1 MNPIIFIG
9 LGLAALSL
17 TSSGSATGT
26 AGIKIRSLIG
36 KLMVSSTLP
45 PYKTRTLSQ
54 IKRVVIHHSLTLSTA
69 PGSNAQ
75 AYAKYHVE
83 NRGWPGIGY
92 HFVIDPDGTI
102 NETNKLTTVCYH
114 VVNNNTPSVG
124 ICLSGNFDVEK
135 PKQAQIIALVGLIRM
150 INREVGRKLEITEH
164 NDFQNK
170 SCPGANLPKAE
181 IIRLVG

>member
-9 LGLAALSL
+9 LGLAVLSL

-36 KLMVSSTLP
+36 KLMVSSTLH
-45 PYKTRTLSQ
+45 YKTRTLSQ
-54 IKRVVIHHSLTLSTA
+54 IKRVVIHHSATLSTA
-69 PGSNAQ
+69 AGSNAQ
-75 AYAKYHVE
+75 SYAKYHVE

-92 HFVIDPDGTI
+92 HAVIDPDGTI

-114 VVNNNTPSVG
+114 VENHNTGSVG
-124 ICLSGNFDVEK
+124 VCLSGNFDVEK
-135 PKQAQIIALVGLIRM
+135 PTQAQINSLVWYIKG
-150 INREVGRKLEITEH
+150 INSAVGRKLEIDEH